1 MNRILT
7 LFLFLPIIV
16 LSQSHKENIK
26 KLYDEAFSNGRAYE
40 DLRYLCK
47 EIGNRLSG
55 SPEAAAAVE
64 YTKQLMESYDF
75 DTVYLQPVMVP
86 HWVRGGMDIVRIVNS
101 DKVGSMELNNLALG
115 NALGTGP
122 GGVSAEVVQFNSMEE
137 IMGERSKKE
146 TEALRAKIEGKI
158 VFMNTKMDPTII
170 NNFRAYGG
178 AVVTRAYAASE
189 AGKYGARAVVIRSVT
204 NRQDDIPHTGSLR
217 YKPLM
222 PRIPAFA
229 ISTND
234 ADLLDGLLKE
244 QKDLKLYVE
253 SHGKQ
258 LPDVLSYNVIGEI
271 RGTEKPDEIISVGG
285 HLDSWDVGEG
295 AHDDGGGCIQAIEAL
310 RLYKA
315 LDWKPKRTLR
325 AVMWMNEENGLK
337 GGQEYAKVARELGE
351 NHIAAIES
359 DAGSFRPLGFSS
371 SGDSLQRE
379 KMKSWKSFFEPYG
392 LWKFDQQGGGADIG
406 PLRDQGTLLIGLRPN
421 TQRYFIYHHTPA
433 DVFEAVD
440 RRELELGAASMA
452 AMMYL
457 LEQEGVD

>member
-1 MNRILT
+1 MFPAV
-7 LFLFLPIIV
+7 LFG
-16 LSQSHKENIK
+16 QNHEENIK
-26 KLYDEAFSNGRAYE
+26 KLYDEALTNGHAYE
-40 DLRYLCK
+40 NLRFLCK
-47 EIGNRLSG
+47 EIGSRLSG

-64 YTKQLMESYDF
+64 YTRQLMESYGF

-86 HWVRGGMDIVRIVNS
+86 HWVRGRDDVVRIINS
-101 DKVGSMELNNLALG
+101 EKVGTKELNSLALG
-115 NALGTGP
+115 NAIGTGA
-122 GGVSAEVVQFNSMEE
+122 GGISAEVIQVNSMEE
-137 IMGERSKKE
+137 IDKIGKK
-146 TEALRAKIEGKI
+146 LEGKI
-158 VFMNTKMDPTII
+158 VFINAKMDPTVM

-178 AVVTRAYAASE
+178 AVVARAYGASE
-189 AGKYGARAVVIRSVT
+189 AGKHGAKAVVIRSIT
-204 NRQDDIPHTGSLR
+204 NRKDDIPHTGSLN

-222 PRIPAFA
+222 PIIPAFA

-234 ADLLDGLLKE
+234 ADLLSDLISE
-244 QKDLKLYVE
+244 QEDLTLYVE

-258 LPDVLSYNVIGEI
+258 LEDVLSYNVIGEI
-271 RGTEKPDEIISVGG
+271 KGTEKPDEIIAVGG

-315 LDWKPKRTLR
+315 LDWKPKRTIR
-325 AVMWMNEENGLK
+325 AVMWMNEENGLR
-337 GGQEYAKVARELGE
+337 GGREYARVAKENGE

-371 SGDSLQRE
+371 SGDPKQRKKLQ
-379 KMKSWKSFFEPYG
+379 SWKDYFLPYG
-392 LWKFDQQGGGADIG
+392 VWQFDQQGGGADIG

-440 RRELELGAASMA
+440 QRELELGAASMA
-452 AMMYL
+452 ALMYL